1 MGMRKV
7 WTIAVAAAVCAAL
20 ILTRQKPV
28 QYRCAAVEVREIAV
42 CVEAVGTV
50 NFAQTRALNVPTAGT
65 VARVFLQEGDAV
77 QEGQAVAELTP
88 LTENWEKLRNLA
100 GEKAESAEFNEQML
114 KVCTLRAPADGVLYS
129 LPIYPG
135 AAVTPG
141 MAAGAVVSQEKC
153 VKALVPE
160 SAMEQLKV
168 GQAASVTR
176 AGKEYAVSISKIAPS
191 DAQAGQIEITLT
203 GDALRRLSAGMRA
216 DVRIV
221 LEQCTAPSVPLEA
234 LRADGAVL
242 CVTESGAVAVPVE
255 TGLCS
260 ERYVQLVEGP
270 PVGTQVALGEA

>member
-1 MGMRKV
+1 M
-7 WTIAVAAAVCAAL
+7 
-20 ILTRQKPV
+20 
-28 QYRCAAVEVREIAV
+28 
-42 CVEAVGTV
+42 
-50 NFAQTRALNVPTAGT
+50 
-65 VARVFLQEGDAV
+65 
-77 QEGQAVAELTP
+77 
-88 LTENWEKLRNLA
+88 
-100 GEKAESAEFNEQML
+100 
-114 KVCTLRAPADGVLYS
+114 
-129 LPIYPG
+129 
-135 AAVTPG
+135 
-141 MAAGAVVSQEKC
+141 
-153 VKALVPE
+153 VPE

-203 GDALRRLSAGMRA
+203 GDALRRRSAGMRA